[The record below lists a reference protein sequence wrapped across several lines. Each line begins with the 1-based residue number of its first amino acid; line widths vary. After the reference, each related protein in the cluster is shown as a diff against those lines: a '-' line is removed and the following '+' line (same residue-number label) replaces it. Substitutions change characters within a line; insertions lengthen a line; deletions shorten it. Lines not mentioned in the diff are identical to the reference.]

1 MDQQRSLAGSKIADT
16 ETMVEVPLDDA
27 YPEVTPLRQPEQP
40 QMESADSQADSS
52 HVYPLSPRG
61 SQDLAQVSTPED
73 LSAMP
78 QSQIPEVSRTEESA
92 KAQVPKRYATRVHS
106 KPKLFNGRNVISA
119 L

>member
-1 MDQQRSLAGSKIADT
+1 M
-16 ETMVEVPLDDA
+16 
-27 YPEVTPLRQPEQP
+27 RQPEQP

-52 HVYPLSPRG
+52 HVYPLSP
-61 SQDLAQVSTPED
+61 QDLAQVSTPEN

-106 KPKLFNGRNVISA
+106 KPKWLIEEM
-119 L
+119 